1 MAEDRL
7 EKALDAI
14 KSENANPAELARAHD
29 RILEKL
35 NAPKESLCDEFQLQL
50 RDYRDSRIEGSRR
63 VLIEDHLSR
72 CTHCRAKLAE
82 QRGDRKVVPMP
93 TRRRSAWPRLTA
105 WAAAAAVI
113 LMALYIGRSSI
124 DAFLARGPRATV
136 VSVKGNLFL
145 VPEGALTAGSTIS
158 ENAVIRTGPGS
169 RAILRLADGS
179 QIDVNEHTEL
189 SVHATF
195 TEKVV
200 HLQRG
205 DIIVQAAKQLLGR
218 LRVQTRD
225 SLASVK
231 GTVFAVSTG
240 LNGTMVTVLEGSV
253 AVSQAGSE
261 TILSP
266 GGQVASNPAMESS
279 VQQAVVWSP
288 DVETYIG
295 MLPSLSKIQKQL
307 AKLPSPLLRTQSNLL
322 QFMPSNMFVFGAVPN
337 PVNNIGHAMQL
348 AEQQSAENPAFGKW
362 WNSGAG
368 QNLKRLIDRIQTVTP
383 LLGNEIVYGY
393 SAIAP
398 GTMGKIPMILAEVQT
413 GKRNELSNALIRL
426 GIQPGLCFRLTD
438 TLLILSDSQSHI
450 QWLLEHLGQGATT
463 PFAAEITARYLDG
476 TSWLLGLDMDSLL
489 SFNGMPTQVAAAQQ
503 LKHIILEQRSAG
515 IEENEI
521 AVSFKGPRKGLASF
535 LASNGSGGAAE
546 YLSRDVIAAIYVSTR
561 EPRQMFEELTALI
574 ARSQP
579 QFPSNLAKTESTLGV
594 HFANDFASAVGTE
607 ASLSLDGISLNGF
620 VWTLAVLLNDPPAL
634 DQFIRRMVDGCNA
647 EFARSGQTQRI
658 TIEQE
663 VADGRTWTTMKFD
676 QPSLTITWTYDR
688 GYLVAASDRGG
699 AMRAIATRNGG
710 SPLIWSPAFQQQMPG
725 SIGLH
730 PSGFFWLNTKG
741 TLQGL
746 AALVQDPTIKKLI
759 AERDPILV
767 AFSASMEQIRTVSRT
782 RFSGLIL
789 DLLQLQLGQRQPGS
803 LQATPEGKS

>member
-1 MAEDRL
+1 MSEDRL
-7 EKALDAI
+7 EKALEAI
-14 KSENANPAELARAHD
+14 RSEDANPEELARAHD
-29 RILEKL
+29 RIWEKL
-35 NAPKESLCDEFQLQL
+35 NASKKSLCAEFQLQF
-50 RDYRDSRIEGSRR
+50 RDYLDSRIEGSRR

-72 CTHCRAKLAE
+72 CTQCRARLVE
-82 QRGDRKVVPMP
+82 QRGDRKVIPMP
-93 TRRRSAWPRLTA
+93 TRRRSVWPRLTA
-105 WAAAAAVI
+105 WAAAAAVV
-113 LMALYIGRSSI
+113 LMALYLGRSSI

-136 VSVKGNLFL
+136 VSIKGNLFL
-145 VPEGALTAGSTIS
+145 VPEGALTAGSTIG

-169 RAILRLADGS
+169 RALLRLADGS

-189 SVHATF
+189 YVHATF

-205 DIIVQAAKQLLGR
+205 DIIVQAAKQYLGR

-240 LNGTMVTVLEGSV
+240 LNGTMVTVVEGSV
-253 AVSQAGSE
+253 AVSQAGAE
-261 TILSP
+261 VVLSP
-266 GGQVASNPAMESS
+266 GGQAASNPALSS
-279 VQQAVVWSP
+279 SAKQAVAWSP
-288 DVETYIG
+288 DAKTYIG
-295 MLPSLSKIQKQL
+295 MLDSLSEIQKQI
-307 AKLPSPLLRTQSNLL
+307 AKLPTALLRTQSNLL

-337 PVNNIGHAMQL
+337 PVNTIGNAMRL
-348 AEQQSAENPAFGKW
+348 AEQQSAENPAFGQW

-368 QNLKRLIDRIQTVTP
+368 QNLKQLIDRIQTVTP

-413 GKRNELSNALIRL
+413 GKRDELSTALMGL
-426 GIQPGLCFRLTD
+426 GIQPGLSFHLTD
-438 TLLILSDSQSHI
+438 TLLVLSDSQSHI
-450 QWLLEHLGQGATT
+450 QWLQEHLGQGAAT
-463 PFAAEITARYLDG
+463 PFATEIAARYQDG
-476 TSWLLGLDMDSLL
+476 TSWLLGLDMDSLF
-489 SFNGMPTQVAAAQQ
+489 SFNGTAPGFAATQQ
-503 LKHIILEQRSAG
+503 LKHVILQQRSAG

-546 YLSRDVIAAIYVSTR
+546 YLSRDVIAAIFVSTR
-561 EPRQMFEELTALI
+561 EPRQMLDELTSLI

-579 QFPSNLAKTESTLGV
+579 QFPSNLARTESTLGA
-594 HFANDFASAVGTE
+594 HFANDFASVIGTE
-607 ASLSLDGISLNGF
+607 SSFSLDGISLNGF
-620 VWTLAVLLNDPPAL
+620 VWTLAVLVNDPTAF
-634 DQFIRRMVDGCNA
+634 DQLIRRMVDGCNA

-676 QPSLTITWTYDR
+676 QPSLTIAWTYDR

-710 SPLIWSPAFQQQMPG
+710 SPLVWSPAFQQQMPG

-789 DLLQLQLGQRQPGS
+789 DLMQLQLGQRQAGS
-803 LQATPEGKS
+803 QPATP